1 MARNRITYPS
11 LGVFASNSLSA
22 TGTGSHAQL
31 RRVQSFNSSF
41 EIARTSVTQFGQQ
54 AAIQKIVTEPPTV
67 SADFSYYLSDGYNER
82 LLGLYC
88 QDSSTSTGQA
98 NFVSGAISSASGVNL
113 YIPTCAEGTDLNF
126 VGGANAAL
134 SGLPIRAFGNCFITN
149 YELNVAVGDIPTVS
163 ISLEAA
169 NTTSNTYTVNGATTG
184 TINPAVNP
192 ANGVAVSSATG
203 VNLPAPLPGTGASIV
218 TACRPADISLSFGTL
233 SGLGA
238 TTASSFASL
247 DIAGGTGIRVQ
258 SASLSVPLSR
268 SPIQQIGS
276 RFPFA
281 RAVDFP
287 ITATLTVNAL
297 ANEAVTRSL
306 SSMLDDESVHDI
318 TLTINKPNGSAN
330 MAYTLKG
337 AQFVSEQSS
346 LGIGDNQS
354 IDLTF
359 EAEIGGINNQSN
371 GLFVSGSN
379 VSAVFA

>member
-1 MARNRITYPS
+1 MSRNRVTYPS

-41 EIARTSVTQFGQQ
+41 EIARTSVTQLGQQ

-88 QDSSTSTGQA
+88 QDASTSTGQA
-98 NFVSGAISSASGVNL
+98 SFVSGAISSASGVNF

-126 VGGANAAL
+126 IGGANAAL
-134 SGLPIRAFGNCFITN
+134 SGLPVRAFGNCFVTN
-149 YELNVAVGDIPTVS
+149 YELSVAVGDIPTVS
-163 ISLEAA
+163 VSVEAA
-169 NTTSNTYTVNGATTG
+169 NTTSNIYTVNGATTG

-192 ANGVAVSSATG
+192 ANGAAITSTTG
-203 VNLPAPLPGTGASIV
+203 VNLPAPVPGTGVSIV
-218 TACRPADISLSFGTL
+218 TACRPADITLSFGALTGLSSTL
-233 SGLGA
+233 
-238 TTASSFASL
+238 ASSFSSL
-247 DIAGGTGIRVQ
+247 DIAGGNGIRVQ
-258 SASLSVPLSR
+258 SATLSVPLSR

-297 ANEAVTRSL
+297 ANESVTRSL
-306 SSMLDDESVHDI
+306 SSMLDDETVNDI
-318 TLTINKPNGSAN
+318 TLTILKPNGSAN

-337 AQFVSEQSS
+337 AQFISESSS
-346 LGIGDNQS
+346 LGLGDNQS

-359 EAEIGGINNQSN
+359 EAEIGGVNDLTRGI
-371 GLFVSGSN
+371 FCSGSN
-379 VSAVFA
+379 QLPVFA